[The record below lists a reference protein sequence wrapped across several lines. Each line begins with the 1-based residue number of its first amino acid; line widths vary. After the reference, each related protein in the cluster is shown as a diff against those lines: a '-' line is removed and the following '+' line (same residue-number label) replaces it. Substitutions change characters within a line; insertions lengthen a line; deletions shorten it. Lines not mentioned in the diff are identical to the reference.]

1 MSRWGPASAFVVTNR
16 VAAGERPVNVVP
28 IVFTRRSRDWW
39 FTGRTVAVGTLDYA
53 RDMPERPKPQARE
66 GGTASEVSAGRS
78 PLLHAALALVPP
90 STTAAEL
97 ESRFAAAG
105 AELRPRVSGRL
116 LGELGAVGLVRA
128 SQRTRAGARYVVTS
142 LGQRHLDSGLQ
153 GQAAVPLEELER
165 LRTDLLSTIAHELR
179 TPLTAVR
186 TSVSLLLDPA
196 SEPTDEQRRALLAA
210 IERSGERMQRL
221 VGDILE
227 LSRFRS
233 GSVSL
238 QLRRFS
244 AGELADASIALVAP
258 LAAQRGQCIARVQP
272 PAGDHRV
279 YGDHRRLE
287 QALINLVSN
296 AQRFAPEDSTITVSV
311 EEHGL
316 LTSWIVA
323 DDGPGI
329 SAEDQARLFERF
341 FVGRSDRTGPRH
353 GVGLG
358 LPTALA
364 IAQAHGGTIEVWS
377 EIGRGSRF
385 ALVVPT
391 TGPEDEL

>member
-1 MSRWGPASAFVVTNR
+1 MPAA
-16 VAAGERPVNVVP
+16 P
-28 IVFTRRSRDWW
+28 
-39 FTGRTVAVGTLDYA
+39 
-53 RDMPERPKPQARE
+53 
-66 GGTASEVSAGRS
+66 TATPS

-97 ESRFAAAG
+97 EARFAATG
-105 AELRPRVSGRL
+105 ATLGPRVAPHL
-116 LGELGAVGLVRA
+116 LGDLADLGLVRA
-128 SQRTRAGARYVVTS
+128 AQPGSRGARFVATT
-142 LGQRHLDSGLQ
+142 LGLRYISEGLH
-153 GQAAVPLEELER
+153 GEASIPLAELEG

-186 TSVSLLLDPA
+186 TSVGLLL
-196 SEPTDEQRRALLAA
+196 EPTAEPTADQRRAMLQA
-210 IERSGERMQRL
+210 IERNAERMQRL

-233 GSVSL
+233 GSVNL

-244 AGELADASIALVAP
+244 ASALADSALAVVAP
-258 LAAQRGQCIARVQP
+258 QAGQRHQHIDRFHTTS
-272 PAGDHRV
+272 GDHRV

-287 QALINLVSN
+287 QALLNLVSN
-296 AQRFAPEDSTITVSV
+296 AQRFAPDGGTISVRV

-316 LTSWIVA
+316 LTSWSVT

-329 SAEDQARLFERF
+329 SEADQARLFERF
-341 FVGRSDRTGPRH
+341 FVGRNDRSGPRD

-364 IAQAHGGTIEVWS
+364 IAQAHGGTIEVDS
-377 EIGRGSRF
+377 ALGSGSTFR
-385 ALVVPT
+385 LVVPT
-391 TGPEDEL
+391 AGPEDDS

>member
-1 MSRWGPASAFVVTNR
+1 MPPKSAPETDVSPPDR
-16 VAAGERPVNVVP
+16 VA
-28 IVFTRRSRDWW
+28 S
-39 FTGRTVAVGTLDYA
+39 
-53 RDMPERPKPQARE
+53 
-66 GGTASEVSAGRS
+66 SAGPS

-90 STTAAEL
+90 SATASEL
-97 ESRFAAAG
+97 EHRFAASG
-105 AELRPRVSGRL
+105 ADLHPRIAARL
-116 LGELGAVGLVRA
+116 LADLADLGLVRA
-128 SQRTRAGARYVVTS
+128 SQRSGRGTRWVATTLGLRYV
-142 LGQRHLDSGLQ
+142 DAGLH
-153 GQAAVPLEELER
+153 GEASIPLAELEG

-186 TSVSLLLDPA
+186 TSVGLLL
-196 SEPTDEQRRALLAA
+196 EPTAEPTEAQRRALLEA
-210 IERSGERMQRL
+210 IERNGERMQRL

-244 AGELADASIALVAP
+244 AGALAESAVAVIAP
-258 LAAQRGQCIARVQP
+258 LAAKRAQRIGWSLPVS
-272 PAGDHRV
+272 GDHRV

-287 QALINLVSN
+287 QALLNLVSN
-296 AQRFAPEDSTITVSV
+296 AQRFAADGGAVSVNV

-316 LTSWIVA
+316 FTSWSVT

-329 SAEDQARLFERF
+329 SEADQARLFERF
-341 FVGRSDRTGPRH
+341 FVGRNDRSGPRE

-364 IAQAHGGTIEVWS
+364 IAQAHGGTIGVQS
-377 EIGRGSRF
+377 ALGRGSTF
-385 ALVVPT
+385 SLIVPT
-391 TGPEDEL
+391 AGPEDEQ